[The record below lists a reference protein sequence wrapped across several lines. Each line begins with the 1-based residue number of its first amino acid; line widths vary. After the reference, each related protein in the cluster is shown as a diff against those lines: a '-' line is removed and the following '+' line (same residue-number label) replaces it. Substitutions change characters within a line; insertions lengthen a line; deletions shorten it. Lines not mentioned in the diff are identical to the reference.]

1 MSNGVVAV
9 LGLGEAGARYAAD
22 LLAAGVTV
30 VGHDPV
36 ARPEIPGLRQ
46 ADGPVAAVRDAAYVL
61 SLNSASVAA
70 AVAADAAPGLRP
82 GVVFADLNTGSPE
95 VKRRVAETV
104 EPTGAAFVDVAVL
117 APVPREGL
125 RTPLALAGSGRA
137 NFTRFLAAF
146 GVPVE
151 DAGPQPGAAAARKLL
166 RSVFMKGIAAV
177 MLESLEMGASAGQE
191 EWVREQI
198 VTELTAADR
207 AFVDRLVEGTP
218 RHARR
223 RLAEMRAVADYAAD
237 LGADH
242 DITRA
247 TIARLERL
255 AADPLTAD
263 PPTADPPTADPRT
276 ADREEKT
283 P

>member
-1 MSNGVVAV
+1 MRDGVVAV

-36 ARPEIPGLRQ
+36 ARPGIPGLRQ
-46 ADGPVAAVRDAAYVL
+46 VDGPVAAVRDAAYVL

-82 GVVFADLNTGSPE
+82 GAVFADLNTGAPE

-104 EPTGAAFVDVAVL
+104 EPAGAAFVDVAVL
-117 APVPREGL
+117 APVPRRGL
-125 RTPLALAGSGRA
+125 RTPVALAGSGRA
-137 NFTRFLAAF
+137 ELTRFLAAF
-146 GVPVE
+146 DVPVE
-151 DAGPQPGAAAARKLL
+151 DAGPRPGAAAARKLL

-177 MLESLEMGASAGQE
+177 LLEGLEMAALAGPGQE
-191 EWVREQI
+191 EWLREQI
-198 VTELTAADR
+198 VGELTAADR

-223 RLAEMRAVADYAAD
+223 RLAEMRAVADYSAD
-237 LGADH
+237 LGAGH
-242 DITRA
+242 DVTSA

-255 AADPLTAD
+255 AADPPVD
-263 PPTADPPTADPRT
+263 PPADPRAGDSPA
-276 ADREEKT
+276 ADPEEKA